1 MAFSDSK
8 HQMWLHENHIHE
20 GFTVTA
26 ELIRLFFFLFFF
38 LGCGVGLHEPTG
50 EKKSYWDLKELNRFE
65 TEVLLVHS
73 ESRRK
78 AEVLQK

>member
-38 LGCGVGLHEPTG
+38 FLGVEWGFMSQQVKIKATG
-50 EKKSYWDLKELNRFE
+50 I
-65 TEVLLVHS
+65 
-73 ESRRK
+73 
-78 AEVLQK
+78 